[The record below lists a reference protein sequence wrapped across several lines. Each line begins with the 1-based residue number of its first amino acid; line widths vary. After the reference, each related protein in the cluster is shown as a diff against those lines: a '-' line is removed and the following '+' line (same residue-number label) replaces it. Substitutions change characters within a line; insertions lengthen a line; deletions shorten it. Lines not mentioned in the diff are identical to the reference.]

1 MFTDIAK
8 IYIKAGNGGNGAVSF
23 HREKYVPN
31 GGPDGGDGGK
41 GGNVVFVVSD
51 HVNTLIDF
59 KYKKKFV
66 AENGENGGA
75 ARCSGKK
82 GQDVIITVPA
92 GTLIKDAASGD
103 IIHDMSDKEPFI
115 ALTGG
120 NGGWGNTHFA
130 TPTRQT
136 PRFAKSGI
144 KGKELEVILELKLL
158 ADVGLIGFPN
168 VGKSTLISMVSS
180 AKPKIA
186 NYHFTTLTPVLG
198 VISFAPGESIVMAD
212 IPGIIEGASEGV
224 GLGHDFLRHIDR
236 CRLLIHLVD
245 IASSEGRNPIEDFEA
260 INKELEN
267 YSEEL
272 SRRPQI
278 VVGNKADLI
287 YDKEISEEFKKYVT
301 EKGYKYFEIS
311 AATTKGVD
319 DLLKEIRHQMSV
331 LPPLKVYESTY
342 VEPLEKD
349 PDDRSVEITRD
360 NNVYYVEGEWLINVI
375 GSVNFEDYESLQYFQ
390 RVLRKSGV
398 IDKLTEKGI
407 KEGDIVSIYDVE
419 FEFVL

>member
-23 HREKYVPN
+23 HREKYVAN

-144 KGKELEVILELKLL
+144 KGKELEVILEL
-158 ADVGLIGFPN
+158 
-168 VGKSTLISMVSS
+168 
-180 AKPKIA
+180 
-186 NYHFTTLTPVLG
+186 
-198 VISFAPGESIVMAD
+198 
-212 IPGIIEGASEGV
+212 
-224 GLGHDFLRHIDR
+224 
-236 CRLLIHLVD
+236 
-245 IASSEGRNPIEDFEA
+245 
-260 INKELEN
+260 
-267 YSEEL
+267 
-272 SRRPQI
+272 
-278 VVGNKADLI
+278 
-287 YDKEISEEFKKYVT
+287 
-301 EKGYKYFEIS
+301 
-311 AATTKGVD
+311 
-319 DLLKEIRHQMSV
+319 
-331 LPPLKVYESTY
+331 
-342 VEPLEKD
+342 
-349 PDDRSVEITRD
+349 
-360 NNVYYVEGEWLINVI
+360 
-375 GSVNFEDYESLQYFQ
+375 
-390 RVLRKSGV
+390 
-398 IDKLTEKGI
+398 
-407 KEGDIVSIYDVE
+407 
-419 FEFVL
+419 

>member
-1 MFTDIAK
+1 MFTDMAK

-51 HVNTLIDF
+51 HINTLVDF
-59 KYKKKFV
+59 KYKKKFA
-66 AENGENGGA
+66 AENGENGGS

-82 GQDVIITVPA
+82 GNDVVITVPA
-92 GTLIKDAASGD
+92 GTLIKDAKTGD

-115 ALTGG
+115 ALMGG

-130 TPTRQT
+130 TPTRQA

-168 VGKSTLISMVSS
+168 VGKSTLISIVSS

-198 VISFAPGESIVMAD
+198 VVSFAPGENIVMAD
-212 IPGIIEGASEGV
+212 IPGIIEGASEGI

-260 INKELEN
+260 INSELVN

-272 SRRPQI
+272 AARPQI

-287 YDKEISEEFKKYVT
+287 FDKSVSEEFKKYVT
-301 EKGYKYFEIS
+301 DKGYKYFEIS
-311 AATTKGVD
+311 AATTKGID
-319 DLLKEIRHQMSV
+319 ELLKEIRRQMSS
-331 LPPLKVYESTY
+331 LPPIKVYESTY
-342 VEPLEKD
+342 IEPEII
-349 PDDRSVEITRD
+349 DDSDRNIEITV
-360 NNVYYVEGEWLINVI
+360 NNNTYVVEGEWLINVI

-398 IDKLTEKGI
+398 IDKLIEKGI
-407 KEGDIVSIYDVE
+407 KEGDIVSIYDIE